1 MQSAQASDSVSCN
14 RRLAFRMYDL
24 PTGEHMTRSP
34 LDPDEVRAALPGI
47 PRWIK
52 VSGLVVVALIVLLIA
67 VMLLAGGDHG
77 PGRHMSTGPNGELSA
92 TTPAALASMG
102 GHS

>member
-1 MQSAQASDSVSCN
+1 MGQGFGA
-14 RRLAFRMYDL
+14 
-24 PTGEHMTRSP
+24 
-34 LDPDEVRAALPGI
+34 
-47 PRWIK
+47 
-52 VSGLVVVALIVLLIA
+52 VVAALIVLVIA

-77 PGRHMSTGPNGELSA
+77 PGRHLSTGPNRELSA